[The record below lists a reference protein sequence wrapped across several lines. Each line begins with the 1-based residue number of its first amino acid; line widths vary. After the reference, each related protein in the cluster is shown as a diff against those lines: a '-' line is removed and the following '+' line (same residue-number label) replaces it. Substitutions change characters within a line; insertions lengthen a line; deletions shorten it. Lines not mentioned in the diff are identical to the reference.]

1 MENQIDWTKEC
12 KKIAAE
18 VTEKVVSKF
27 VNNEEIDLELVRSI
41 NLGDVY
47 GLLAR
52 TPLNDKWNTV
62 IIKYSVIPRSEI
74 VPDKER
80 LYKCALENALDTAN
94 HPDVMEIADFAEH
107 RRRISENA
115 EWKVGTELQNIFS
128 EIAVAN
134 PDKYPVKETHGHAR
148 PKIDPTRMVK
158 GLDIKDIDLS

>member
-12 KKIAAE
+12 EKIAAE
-18 VTEKVVSKF
+18 VTEEVVSKF
-27 VNNEEIDLELVRSI
+27 VNNEEIDLNLTRSI
-41 NLGDVY
+41 QRGDVY

-52 TPLNDKWNTV
+52 LPLHDEWNTV

-74 VPDKER
+74 VPDKAR
-80 LYKCALENALDTAN
+80 LYKCALESALDTAN

-134 PDKYPVKETHGHAR
+134 PDKYPIKETHGHAH
-148 PKIDPTRMVK
+148 PVI
-158 GLDIKDIDLS
+158 

>member
-12 KKIAAE
+12 EKIAAK
-18 VTEKVVSKF
+18 VADDVVSKF
-27 VNNEEIDLELVRSI
+27 VNNEEIDL
-41 NLGDVY
+41 NLTRLIQRGDVY

-52 TPLNDKWNTV
+52 TPLNDEWNTV

-74 VPDKER
+74 VLDKAR
-80 LYKCALENALDTAN
+80 LYKCALESALDTAN
-94 HPDVMEIADFAEH
+94 HPDVMEITDFAEH
-107 RRRISENA
+107 RRRISESA

-134 PDKYPVKETHGHAR
+134 PDKYPIKETHGHAR

-158 GLDIKDIDLS
+158 GLDIKDIDLL

>member
-12 KKIAAE
+12 EKIAAE
-18 VTEKVVSKF
+18 VADDVVSKF
-27 VNNEEIDLELVRSI
+27 VNNEEINLNLTRSI
-41 NLGDVY
+41 QRGNVY

-52 TPLNDKWNTV
+52 TPLHDEWNTV

-74 VPDKER
+74 VPDKAR
-80 LYKCALENALDTAN
+80 LYKCALESALDTAN
-94 HPDVMEIADFAEH
+94 HPDVIAIADFAEH

-134 PDKYPVKETHGHAR
+134 PDKYPIKETHGHAR
-148 PKIDPTRMVK
+148 PKIDPSRMVK
-158 GLDIKDIDLS
+158 ALDIKNIDLC

>member
-12 KKIAAE
+12 EKIAAE
-18 VTEKVVSKF
+18 VTEEVVSKF
-27 VNNEEIDLELVRSI
+27 VNNEEIDLNLTRSI
-41 NLGDVY
+41 NPGDVY

-62 IIKYSVIPRSEI
+62 IIKYSVIPRSAI
-74 VPDKER
+74 VLDKAR
-80 LYKCALENALDTAN
+80 LYKCALDSALDTAN

-134 PDKYPVKETHGHAR
+134 PDKYPVKETHSHAH

-158 GLDIKDIDLS
+158 GLDIKDIDLL

>member
-1 MENQIDWTKEC
+1 MENQIDWKKEC
-12 KKIAAE
+12 EKIAAE
-18 VTEKVVSKF
+18 IVEDVCKKF
-27 VNNEEIDLELVRSI
+27 VNNEEI
-41 NLGDVY
+41 NLALSRLIKPGDVY

-52 TPLNDKWNTV
+52 LPLHDEWNTV
-62 IIKYSVIPRSEI
+62 IIKYSVIPRGEI
-74 VPDKER
+74 VLDKER
-80 LYKCALENALDTAN
+80 LYKCALDNALDTAN

-158 GLDIKDIDLS
+158 GLDIKDIDLL

>member
-1 MENQIDWTKEC
+1 MENQIDWKKEC
-12 KKIAAE
+12 EKIAAE
-18 VTEKVVSKF
+18 VADDVVSKF
-27 VNNEEIDLELVRSI
+27 VNNEEINLNLTRSI
-41 NLGDVY
+41 NPGDVY

-52 TPLNDKWNTV
+52 TPLNDEWNTV

-74 VPDKER
+74 ILDKAR
-80 LYKCALENALDTAN
+80 LYKCALDNALDTAN

-148 PKIDPTRMVK
+148 PKIDPPRMVK
-158 GLDIKDIDLS
+158 GLDIKDIDLL

>member
-12 KKIAAE
+12 EKIAAE
-18 VTEKVVSKF
+18 VTEEVVSKF
-27 VNNEEIDLELVRSI
+27 VNNEEIDLNLTRSI
-41 NLGDVY
+41 QRGDVY

-52 TPLNDKWNTV
+52 LPLHDEWNTV

-74 VPDKER
+74 VPDKAR
-80 LYKCALENALDTAN
+80 LYKCALESALDTAN

-134 PDKYPVKETHGHAR
+134 PDKYPIKETHGHAR

-158 GLDIKDIDLS
+158 GLDIKDIDFL

>member
-12 KKIAAE
+12 EKIAAE
-18 VTEKVVSKF
+18 LADDVVSKF
-27 VNNEEIDLELVRSI
+27 VNNEEI
-41 NLGDVY
+41 NLNLTRPIQRGDVY
-47 GLLAR
+47 GLLSR
-52 TPLNDKWNTV
+52 TPLNDEWNTV

-80 LYKCALENALDTAN
+80 LYKCALDNALDTAN
-94 HPDVMEIADFAEH
+94 HPDVMAIADFAEH

-134 PDKYPVKETHGHAR
+134 PDKYPVKENHGHAALPLGER
-148 PKIDPTRMVK
+148 LKEFDEWKKRRNSK
-158 GLDIKDIDLS
+158 